1 MTHKKYLMTSE
12 NTLITLKVLARVHNV
27 SLMSLTDTVLSLGL
41 ERAGKYYMK
50 DLMEDTVRKRPDGLK
65 YVISREEKKYL
76 VVSLAIHRRVK
87 EFADLK
93 KLKLLDATRILIWL
107 GIWALK
113 GVNPE
118 DSSEYRLRQ
127 KLNRVLI
134 KEWNK
139 HNPAQT
145 MEDMLGPGVLERMD
159 ADALRKIMSSGRK
172 RQTAFPGGRA
182 LTLPDKDLV
191 AIPRD
196 ILNGLLEENA
206 NLKRETKR
214 LYRPKE

>member
-12 NTLITLKVLARVHNV
+12 NTLITLKVLAKVHNV

-50 DLMEDTVRKRPDGLK
+50 DLMEDTLRKRPDGLK

-127 KLNRVLI
+127 KLNRVLA

-139 HNPAQT
+139 HIQHRQWKTCSDLGFWNGWMP
-145 MEDMLGPGVLERMD
+145 ML
-159 ADALRKIMSSGRK
+159 SGK
-172 RQTAFPGGRA
+172 
-182 LTLPDKDLV
+182 
-191 AIPRD
+191 
-196 ILNGLLEENA
+196 
-206 NLKRETKR
+206 
-214 LYRPKE
+214 